1 VVKRTVVPKVGCCG
15 AACLCADQHFYPT
28 SQTVRRIQHGGSA
41 PCGIADSRA
50 TVRGPDR
57 LNARVVLRESA
68 AHDCTVGRHEK
79 LLRLALVG
87 FARSDLV
94 VRYTAK

>member
-1 VVKRTVVPKVGCCG
+1 MLICRP
-15 AACLCADQHFYPT
+15 ALLSDL
-28 SQTVRRIQHGGSA
+28 SDRQTDTARGGA
-41 PCGIADSRA
+41 PCGAADSRA

-94 VRYTAK
+94 VRYTPRETGDSLGDEAVSISG